1 MAQGYK
7 CRKCGWTVTVGV
19 PQVRITQEV
28 SAVLAAETA
37 RPITFH
43 DLGPHAA
50 TWELHQRG
58 EESWSQK
65 VEEYYKASHN
75 LRRVPDSCPGCGAA
89 NWWDV
94 TLALE

>member
-28 SAVLAAETA
+28 SAALSEETK

-43 DLGPHAA
+43 DWGPHA
-50 TWELHQRG
+50 TDRELHKRG
-58 EESWSQK
+58 EAIWNRK
-65 VEEYYKASHN
+65 VEEYYKASNN
-75 LRRVPDSCPGCGAA
+75 LRSVPDSCPGCGAA
-89 NWWDV
+89 SWWDV
-94 TLALE
+94 TLATE